1 MCVREC
7 ESDGHVG
14 RRLSVTRMY
23 SSNVGAAGSRGAGGG
38 GTGAHET
45 CASLFPRTR
54 KLKVDIE
61 VMLDRFEKCRSGGPD
76 EVMMQKLTSDL
87 SQFFANIERMQEV
100 LAQEYNQRDM
110 WQM

>member
-1 MCVREC
+1 MTEA
-7 ESDGHVG
+7 
-14 RRLSVTRMY
+14 MY
-23 SSNVGAAGSRGAGGG
+23 TTNVGAVGGAMRPGGG
-38 GTGAHET
+38 PGSAPAT
-45 CASLFPRTR
+45 CASLFPQTR

-61 VMLDRFEKCRSGGPD
+61 SMLDRFEKCRGGGPD
-76 EVMMQKLTSDL
+76 EVMMRKLTGDL

>member
-1 MCVREC
+1 MYATT
-7 ESDGHVG
+7 VG
-14 RRLSVTRMY
+14 TV
-23 SSNVGAAGSRGAGGG
+23 GGG
-38 GTGAHET
+38 GGGGGGGGRGAAPET

-61 VMLDRFEKCRSGGPD
+61 SMLDRFEKCRAGGPD
-76 EVMMQKLTSDL
+76 EVMMRKLTGDL

>member
-1 MCVREC
+1 
-7 ESDGHVG
+7 
-14 RRLSVTRMY
+14 MY
-23 SSNVGAAGSRGAGGG
+23 RSNVGAGPGSGIGAQ
-38 GTGAHET
+38 ET

-61 VMLDRFEKCRSGGPD
+61 VMLDSFEKCRTGGPD
-76 EVMMQKLTSDL
+76 EVMMRKLTSDL